1 MSTAWLRALI
11 TVLLLVGGPGISAAK
26 APLEFFD
33 FDGHRVV
40 LESVFPD
47 DRWVVIMI
55 WSHTCPICA
64 REMTGQSR
72 LHERH
77 QDGQLSLLGM
87 SIDGLS
93 GLTEAWAF
101 AEEREVVFPNVVA
114 EPQIVA
120 RFFKEASGQKLQ
132 GTPTFMV
139 YAPGRELVAVQVGPV
154 PPEAIETFVLQRS
167 H

>member
-1 MSTAWLRALI
+1 MINAWLRRLTI
-11 TVLLLVGGPGISAAK
+11 GLLLAGGLGISAAK
-26 APLEFFD
+26 VPLEFFD
-33 FDGHRVV
+33 LDGEPVA
-40 LESVFPD
+40 LQSVFPK
-47 DRWVVIMI
+47 DRWVVLMI

-64 REMTGQSR
+64 REMAGQSR

-77 QDGQLSLLGM
+77 RDGQLSLLGL

-101 AEEREVVFPNVVA
+101 VEERDVAFPNLVA
-114 EPQIVA
+114 EPQVVA
-120 RFFKEASGQKLQ
+120 QFFNEASGQRLQ

-154 PPEAIETFVLQRS
+154 PPEAIERFIHQRS
-167 H
+167 D